1 MQRVS
6 EASVRVDGELVG
18 EIGPGL
24 LVFLG
29 ITHDDSAPDALALAR
44 KIVQLRIFPDL
55 SGKMNRSLTDAGG
68 RLLIVSQFTLY
79 GETAIGN
86 RPSFS
91 AAACAGKAEP
101 LYADFVR
108 FCRETGV
115 TVETGRF
122 GADMK
127 VSLINDGP
135 VTLMCS
141 TGS

>member
-6 EASVRVDGELVG
+6 EASVRVDGHLVG

-29 ITHDDSAPDALALAR
+29 ITHEDSAPDALALAR
-44 KIVQLRIFPDL
+44 KVVHLRIFPDL
-55 SGKMNRSLTDAGG
+55 RGKMNRSVIDAGG

-79 GETAIGN
+79 GETAKGN
-86 RPSFS
+86 RPNYS
-91 AAACAGKAEP
+91 AAARASKAEP
-101 LYADFVR
+101 LYVDFVR
-108 FCRETGV
+108 FCRETGI

-122 GADMK
+122 GAHMQ

-141 TGS
+141 TGN